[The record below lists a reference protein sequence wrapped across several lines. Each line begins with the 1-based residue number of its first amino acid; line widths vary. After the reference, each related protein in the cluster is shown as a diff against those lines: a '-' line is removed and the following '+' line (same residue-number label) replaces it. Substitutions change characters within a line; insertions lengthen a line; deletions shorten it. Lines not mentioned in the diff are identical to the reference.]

1 MPRPRPFCA
10 DESRALGEQ
19 LHATASRV
27 DHWLLIEY
35 RSLWSHD
42 AFAGS
47 GLSEQVKQ
55 HLRDQQ
61 AARPRTRLLF
71 IRSRARRGAPRLA
84 AYSAISREREFDLRR
99 VEFDSYTDLLGLDLA
114 GGAGEPVDHPLLLVC
129 THGKHDPCCALYG
142 RPLYDALADELE
154 PDWIW
159 QCTHVVV
166 DWFAGNLVCL
176 PRGLYYGRLDGASA
190 SAALDELLADRIY
203 LEPYRGRSCY
213 PFAVQAAER
222 VVRED
227 TGLLGLDELQLVAAH
242 RRNDGA
248 WTVAISAR
256 GRGIQEVDLREEHGE
271 LEHLTCSSEGLR
283 RPRRFVVSARRAR
296 PGV

>member
-84 AYSAISREREFDLRR
+84 AYSATSREREFDLRR

-129 THGKHDPCCALYG
+129 THVGGD
-142 RPLYDALADELE
+142 R
-154 PDWIW
+154 
-159 QCTHVVV
+159 
-166 DWFAGNLVCL
+166 FAGNLVCL

-222 VVRED
+222 AVRED

-248 WTVAISAR
+248 WTVAISAS